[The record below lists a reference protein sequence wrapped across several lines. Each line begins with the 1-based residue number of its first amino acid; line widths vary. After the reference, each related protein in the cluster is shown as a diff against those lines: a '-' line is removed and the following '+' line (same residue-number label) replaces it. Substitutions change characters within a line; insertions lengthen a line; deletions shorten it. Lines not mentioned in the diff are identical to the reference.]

1 MDAKGNLL
9 ATTRSVVEVG
19 VDPHSVVDDDQ
30 LKWKTLST
38 YLGIPEEE
46 ILKAVNK
53 KTRSSL
59 SDPKVSMDVRWVKLK
74 EVDEEHRKIQELRI
88 KGVYGNFKYSRLY
101 PNRNLASHVL
111 GFVNKEDVVT
121 MGGAICRLLP

>member
-19 VDPHSVVDDDQ
+19 VDPHSVVEDDQ

-38 YLGIPEEE
+38 YLGITEEE

-53 KTRSSL
+53 KLVHHCLT
-59 SDPKVSMDVRWVKLK
+59 PKFREMLD
-74 EVDEEHRKIQELRI
+74 
-88 KGVYGNFKYSRLY
+88 G
-101 PNRNLASHVL
+101 
-111 GFVNKEDVVT
+111 
-121 MGGAICRLLP
+121 